1 MEATDGRFTEQY
13 HPAGDLKMNLHANHD
28 PSRFSYYMT
37 DEFYTALISDFTG
50 WQADDRVVGDTAER
64 ELFRSILEKEARL
77 LDRLFFEEW
86 LGLFVPEC
94 AYWVP
99 STSNQ
104 GDPRSEIAVMFD
116 DRRRLEDR
124 VFRLRT
130 GNAWSQAPASRT
142 TRMISNV
149 EVFKGKAAD
158 LRMVRCNFLISEFRD
173 NETRILTGWTGYR
186 MSFGA
191 ADWKI
196 SAKQINLINC
206 DQCIRNPSIIL

>member
-1 MEATDGRFTEQY
+1 
-13 HPAGDLKMNLHANHD
+13 MNVQVNHD

-37 DEFYTALISDFTG
+37 DEFYKVMVADFSD
-50 WQADDRVVGDTAER
+50 WQTDERSITEPAER
-64 ELFRSILEKEARL
+64 DQFRMLLEKEARL
-77 LDRLFFEEW
+77 LDQLLFEEW
-86 LGLFVPEC
+86 LALFMREC

-99 STSNQ
+99 STRNQ

-130 GNAWSQAPASRT
+130 GYAWSQAPSSRT

-149 EVFKGKAAD
+149 EVFKGRTAEQ
-158 LRMVRCNFLISEFRD
+158 RIVRSNFLISEFWD
-173 NETRILTGWTGYR
+173 NETRQLTGWAAHR
-186 MSFGA
+186 MHRDASQ
-191 ADWKI
+191 WRI
-196 SAKQINLINC
+196 SVKQVNLINC

>member
-1 MEATDGRFTEQY
+1 
-13 HPAGDLKMNLHANHD
+13 MNVNANHD

-37 DEFYTALISDFTG
+37 DEFYTALISDFSD
-50 WQADDRVVGDTAER
+50 WQTDDNIVLDTTER
-64 ELFRSILEKEARL
+64 DQFRSILERETRL
-77 LDRLFFEEW
+77 LDQLLFEEW
-86 LGLFVPEC
+86 LGLFVPDC

-99 STSNQ
+99 STRNQ

-130 GNAWSQAPASRT
+130 GYAWSQAPASRT

-149 EVFKGKAAD
+149 EVFKGRSED
-158 LRMVRCNFLISEFRD
+158 LRMVRCNFLISEFWD
-173 NETRILTGWTGYR
+173 NETRILSGWTGYR
-186 MSFGA
+186 MRFGA
-191 ADWKI
+191 GDWKI

>member
-1 MEATDGRFTEQY
+1 MEATDGRFTEQHY
-13 HPAGDLKMNLHANHD
+13 SAGDLTMNAHANHD

-37 DEFYTALISDFTG
+37 DEFYTALILDFTG

-64 ELFRSILEKEARL
+64 ELFRSILEREARL
-77 LDRLFFEEW
+77 LDQLLFEEW
-86 LGLFVPEC
+86 LRLFVPEC
-94 AYWVP
+94 AYWAP

-149 EVFKGKAAD
+149 EVFKGRSAD

-173 NETRILTGWTGYR
+173 NETRMLTGWTGYR
-186 MSFGA
+186 MSFGT